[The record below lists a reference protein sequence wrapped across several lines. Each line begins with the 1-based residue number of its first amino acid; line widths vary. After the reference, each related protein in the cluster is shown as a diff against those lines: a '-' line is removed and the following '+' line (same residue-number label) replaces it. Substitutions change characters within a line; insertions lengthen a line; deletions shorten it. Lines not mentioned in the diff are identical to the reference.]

1 MLRNAVEKKTFWQ
14 PIEMRGNVDCKE
26 IKENSLAKI
35 LNAECA
41 EIKVQLFDTNPMI
54 AYRLHFKI
62 STSNMETMFGRY
74 NGLEVVEYFVHTDI
88 TFNIH

>member
-1 MLRNAVEKKTFWQ
+1 
-14 PIEMRGNVDCKE
+14 MRGNVDCKE

-54 AYRLHFKI
+54 AYRLHFKLCFKI
-62 STSNMETMFGRY
+62 SISNMETMFGRY
-74 NGLEVVEYFVHTDI
+74 NGLVVVEYFVHTDI
-88 TFNIH
+88 TFNKY